1 MHLCRLII
9 SQRSVMGWSQCY
21 CAVGLN
27 RNTFSFT
34 ADPRTAV
41 NEDLSQI
48 FPISPHQTG
57 TPASCLC
64 PWGSFI
70 LALLEEKCDYTS
82 RLMRN
87 YTLEPPSHHICGLDI
102 PYQRSR
108 YFLFSSCRRT
118 RPEEWQNHCL
128 KNAGCCTSITVFI
141 AGFSKRC

>member
-57 TPASCLC
+57 THASCLC

-70 LALLEEKCDYTS
+70 LALLEEKMWLYVAPHEKLHARTTKSSHLWFGYSLSASALLLVFFLQKSTS
-82 RLMRN
+82 LRVTESLFKERRLLHFN
-87 YTLEPPSHHICGLDI
+87 YCF
-102 PYQRSR
+102 Y
-108 YFLFSSCRRT
+108 CRV
-118 RPEEWQNHCL
+118 Q
-128 KNAGCCTSITVFI
+128 
-141 AGFSKRC
+141 